1 MPSSSSRRRRRRR
14 RNRKPNPSAATPAP
28 PETRDWAALPRDI
41 LIDVFLRL
49 GHCSEIM
56 RGAELVCAAW
66 RHVAVDE
73 PALWR
78 RVDLAAAG
86 TRYYAS
92 SLAMARVAVDRS
104 AGQCVA
110 FSGTLDAASLLY
122 LVERAPSLK
131 SLSIQDTELA
141 DGVLNGALKK
151 LPLLEDLEIS
161 IEYYNTEAE
170 NLFASACKAC
180 PHLKKLRLTFP
191 EPKFDFDGDREI
203 QDGGVCAIPIMC
215 ELRSMELFDWFD
227 LTTDGLAVILEN
239 CPLLET
245 QHITGYFLGD
255 DGETYEELRE
265 RCAARVKNLI
275 LPELDMFYY
284 YHSSDSDW

>member
-1 MPSSSSRRRRRRR
+1 MPSSSSRRRSRRR
-14 RNRKPNPSAATPAP
+14 RNRKPNPSPTAPPP

-41 LIDVFLRL
+41 LIDIFLGL
-49 GHCSEIM
+49 GPCSEIM

-66 RHVAVDE
+66 RHVAVGE
-73 PALWR
+73 PVLWR
-78 RVDLAAAG
+78 CVNLTAAG

-92 SLAMARVAVDRS
+92 SLAMARAAVDRS
-104 AGQCVA
+104 AGHCVA

-131 SLSIQDTELA
+131 SLNIQDTELS
-141 DGVLNGALKK
+141 DEVLNVALKK

-161 IEYYNTEAE
+161 TEYYNTEAE
-170 NLFASACKAC
+170 NLFASVCKAC

-191 EPKFDFDGDREI
+191 EPECDIDGDREI

-215 ELRSMELFDWFD
+215 ELSSIDLFEFD
-227 LTTDGLAVILEN
+227 VTTHGLEVILEN

-245 QHITGYFLGD
+245 LHITGYFLGD
-255 DGETYEELRE
+255 DGEAYEELRE
-265 RCAARVKNLI
+265 RCAARVKNLT
-275 LPELDMFYY
+275 LPELGIFYY
-284 YHSSDSDW
+284 YNSSDSDYW